1 MALHLLRKTV
11 AYPSI
16 RNSGFLTR
24 LRSFSSVFPP
34 VINKEDTKPTNYS
47 SKIYLSP
54 LFNDCSFKLGS
65 NGIELVDDE
74 TWRVSSGLAH
84 AYKGFDGEMET
95 LPSMEAVDQRVD
107 NGSPIS
113 EDDQDFDDID
123 NMRIRGNLFYKID
136 RGSKEF
142 EEYAYD
148 FHRKKGPKNKDD
160 RKESK
165 NKESLHK
172 KDDPKESKRLEKSN
186 VKLLKDV
193 KNGSVRN
200 IPDKVEVCS
209 AEKKVRTPTFNQL
222 TGPYHEPFCLDIY
235 ISKASVR
242 ACIIHRATSKV
253 VAVAHSISKDMKFDL
268 GSTRNASAC
277 AAVGL
282 ILAQRALDD
291 DIHDVIYTP
300 RKGDRLE
307 GKLQI
312 VLQSIIDNGV
322 NVKVKLKQ
330 RRPKKAVQ
338 IWQPNSAEN
347 FIRSST
353 PAFPLSSF
361 PTSPGKST
369 PPTTSR
375 LKETLFFDSSYQS
388 CSQL

>member
-1 MALHLLRKTV
+1 MALYLLRKAVV
-11 AYPSI
+11 AFPSVG
-16 RNSGFLTR
+16 NSGFLLR
-24 LRSFSSVFPP
+24 LRSFCSRVPP
-34 VINKEDTKPTNYS
+34 IFNNEDIKPTPSTNYS
-47 SKIYLSP
+47 SRIHLSP
-54 LFNDCSFKLGS
+54 LFNDGS
-65 NGIELVDDE
+65 SHLARYDIELVDDE
-74 TWRVSSGLAH
+74 TWQVSSGLAH
-84 AYKGFDGEMET
+84 ACKEFGSGMKKRPFT
-95 LPSMEAVDQRVD
+95 EAADQRVD
-107 NGSPIS
+107 DGSPSI

-136 RGSKEF
+136 RSSKEF

-148 FHRKKGPKNKDD
+148 FHRKKGSKNKDD
-160 RKESK
+160 HKESE
-165 NKESLHK
+165 NKSLKK
-172 KDDPKESKRLEKSN
+172 KDDPKESKKTEKLNVRLLE
-186 VKLLKDV
+186 VV
-193 KNGSVRN
+193 KNRSATN
-200 IPDKVEVCS
+200 IIDKFEVCS
-209 AEKKVRTPTFNQL
+209 VEKKKVRTPTFNQL

-277 AAVGL
+277 AAVGE
-282 ILAQRALDD
+282 ILAKRALDD

-338 IWQPNSAEN
+338 A
-347 FIRSST
+347 ST
-353 PAFPLSSF
+353 
-361 PTSPGKST
+361 T
-369 PPTTSR
+369 
-375 LKETLFFDSSYQS
+375 
-388 CSQL
+388 